1 MEVSRFDMFGFMIS
15 LSKIAHQMWCNDQV
29 GERNKTTERAVWV
42 GVGGNRGGGGQ
53 NLKRGDKQCRGGLH
67 KIRGLGPL

>member
-1 MEVSRFDMFGFMIS
+1 
-15 LSKIAHQMWCNDQV
+15 MWCNDQV